1 MVFFRVPYFTLQFNL
16 GDNDLLSKC
25 KHAEHVLAFTHKVFS
40 HSAVPLK
47 SPPPHL
53 IKAAGAKQFAS
64 VLAQTED
71 EGNTE
76 LYMHHN
82 SLSSTTLQ
90 EGDQVGSFHQTFT
103 C

>member
-1 MVFFRVPYFTLQFNL
+1 MSFFSMPYFTLQFNL
-16 GDNDLLSKC
+16 ADNDLLSKY
-25 KHAEHVLAFTHKVFS
+25 KYVEHVLAFTHKVFT
-40 HSAVPLK
+40 HPAVPLK

-76 LYMHHN
+76 LYMDHN
-82 SLSSTTLQ
+82 SLSSTLQ
-90 EGDQVGSFHQTFT
+90 EGDQIGSFHQTFT
-103 C
+103 F

>member
-1 MVFFRVPYFTLQFNL
+1 MSFFSMPYFTLQFNL
-16 GDNDLLSKC
+16 ADNDLLSKC
-25 KHAEHVLAFTHKVFS
+25 KYVEHVLALTHKVFT
-40 HSAVPLK
+40 HPAVPLK

-76 LYMHHN
+76 LYMDHN
-82 SLSSTTLQ
+82 SLSSTLQ
-90 EGDQVGSFHQTFT
+90 EGDQIGSFHQTFT
-103 C
+103 F